1 MKLTRRHV
9 LARASLAAAA
19 TPLLWAAPSW
29 AQSAWP
35 TRPVRIVVPTGPG
48 SSLDLI
54 VRAMSDKLA
63 ARWGQPVVIENRAG
77 GGGLIGNDAAAK
89 AAPDGHTLLL
99 GAAGPLTVAPH
110 LYAKVP
116 YDPIKDL
123 VPVAHI
129 ASTPFVLT
137 VSPSV
142 PVNNL
147 GELIALAKSQP
158 GRLTYGS
165 SGTGGAPHLAGELFC
180 KLAGVKMVHAPYK
193 GLGPAISDLLG
204 GHIQVLFADTGLVLQ
219 HIQAGKLKA
228 LAVTGAQRTPQLPA
242 IATLREAG
250 LVTYQAGS
258 WYGVLAPAG
267 MSADLMNRINQEIRT
282 ALGNADV
289 QRQLLGQGMEPVAM
303 SREQFAQLM
312 REDYDKWGRLIKE
325 VGIKLD

>member
-1 MKLTRRHV
+1 MSKLNRRQ
-9 LARASLAAAA
+9 LLGALAAA
-19 TPLLWAAPSW
+19 PLAAALPSAL
-29 AQSAWP
+29 AQAWP
-35 TRPVRIVVPTGPG
+35 TKPVK
-48 SSLDLI
+48 LI
-54 VRAMSDKLA
+54 VTFATGGGADFAGRSVGAQLA
-63 ARWGQPVVIENRAG
+63 GQLGQPVVIENRAG

-116 YDPIKDL
+116 YDPLKDL
-123 VPVAHI
+123 IPVAHI

-142 PVNNL
+142 PVNNQ

-250 LVTYQAGS
+250 LATYQAGS

-267 MSADLMNRINQEIRT
+267 TPAEMMNRINQEVRT
-282 ALGNADV
+282 ALGSADL
-289 QRQLLGQGMEPVAM
+289 QRQLLGQGMEPIAM